1 MSSSASFWSP
11 EVIINHYLQ
20 DKIYKYINEYY
31 HFDIDRYQNKFPI
44 LSTAATNLNP
54 EQLRKFEEDEMPY
67 ILWSSF
73 SNPRSVPRTI
83 YPIKSGQI
91 MYKIISFT
99 TEELLQIRSFI
110 LNVFDRKDESAKDLN
125 DFARAINQV
134 LILTDKTEIPEGKQ
148 SNEKTSDGKVYR
160 IVDDKVYE
168 VTENGTSF
176 FHCTSTFQL
185 DFVDQLTNETNTALQ
200 EKIIVKYEY
209 HDINIFDK
217 K

>member
-20 DKIYKYINEYY
+20 DKISKYINEYY
-31 HFDIDRYQNKFPI
+31 DFNIDRYQNKFPI
-44 LSTAATNLNP
+44 LSTVATNLNT
-54 EQLRKFEEDEMPY
+54 EQVRQFEEHELPY

-91 MYKIISFT
+91 MYKIVSFT
-99 TEELLQIRSFI
+99 TEELLQLKSFI
-110 LNVFDRKDESAKDLN
+110 LNVFDRNDESAKDLN
-125 DFARAINQV
+125 DFGGEKN
-134 LILTDKTEIPEGKQ
+134 GK
-148 SNEKTSDGKVYR
+148 DGR
-160 IVDDKVYE
+160 I
-168 VTENGTSF
+168 F

-185 DFVDQLTNETNTALQ
+185 DFIDQLTNETNTPLQ